1 MDRLCIQAT
10 KSTPYVCF
18 DPASGTFT
26 IKGECYPE
34 NAAAFFTPIFAWL
47 EAFLP
52 SHCKER
58 GQSLGQSQGLVFDVE
73 LLYFNSSSSK
83 ALLNLFSMFECH
95 TVQGREITVNWRYH
109 AGNETVQECGEEFME
124 DAPNLAF
131 NLVEIE

>member
-1 MDRLCIQAT
+1 MDILCIQAT

-18 DPASGTFT
+18 DPTSGTFT

-47 EAFLP
+47 DAFLP
-52 SHCKER
+52 
-58 GQSLGQSQGLVFDVE
+58 LGQPKTLVFDIE

-83 ALLNLFSMFECH
+83 ALLNLFSLLERHLGCSD
-95 TVQGREITVNWRYH
+95 INVNWRYH
-109 AGNETVQECGEEFME
+109 ADNETALECGEEFKE

-131 NLVEIE
+131 NLVELEQTGSNG